1 MAKDFSLSNYF
12 KKQYLKESKS
22 TSELETDAMRNPDFE
37 MYNKDDEQPY
47 VYNDG
52 LNEDRSDPTKMFDQ
66 SLVDSIEN
74 EIRKITG
81 ILEDKDG
88 AYVEYTE
95 HRFKGGSGGFSFK
108 WAHSR
113 NWGGQI
119 GVSFNGSFGH
129 KYYAYSWYD
138 KKYTGSATADNM
150 ELFKFKGNPVVWKDF
165 NNNHLLQFWE
175 KVKGEIKNNE
185 AGAKAAL
192 DQEAK
197 AQSDY
202 YGAKAD
208 TGRIGYGLTQQPRM
222 RNEDLKEYGDYDE
235 IQDLKD
241 RLAQLYRE
249 MEEEAEPEGGPIA
262 DQYADEIHKLEK
274 EIERAKGGPKKE
286 MTYGDMLHKHYPKQ
300 YGPGGK
306 KLFSTVKPN
315 KESFTKSSRFD
326 RMNESLNPEVSRS
339 VDKFITAMADRY
351 DYSMQDAVYAIM
363 AALKQRN
370 YDGLKEDEKR
380 FSIISKSRAKSA
392 LKQIKSGKRDDGMG
406 KYNAEVFGYK
416 KLDNKPYKITDLKD
430 IDLYSKFGLGDT
442 KDALKESTEKS
453 WDAIDVSRKA
463 EKEIDNKEWN
473 ERTTKKLDMLVALN
487 KAGKFKKDWSD
498 EKLQGWIDKNYSW
511 EKLSQQFKLKEGSC
525 GYTPDG
531 KPRSKPA
538 GPDLLKLKEK
548 IFNSLKK

>member
-1 MAKDFSLSNYF
+1 MSQDFSLSDYF

-95 HRFKGGSGGFSFK
+95 YRFKGGSGGFSFK
-108 WAHSR
+108 WAHAR

-138 KKYTGSATADNM
+138 KNLTGSATADNM
-150 ELFKFKGNPVVWKDF
+150 ELFKFKGNPVEWKDF
-165 NNNHLLQFWE
+165 NSNHLLQFWK

-197 AQSDY
+197 SQSDY

-222 RNEDLKEYGDYDE
+222 RNEDLNEYGDYDE
-235 IQDLKD
+235 IQDLKS

-249 MEEEAEPEGGPIA
+249 MEEEAEPEGGPIS
-262 DQYADEIHKLEK
+262 DQYADEITKLEK

-306 KLFSTVKPN
+306 KLFSTVKPD
-315 KESFTKSSRFD
+315 KESFEKSSKFKKAGKRAGFD
-326 RMNESLNPEVSRS
+326 MR
-339 VDKFITAMADRY
+339 
-351 DYSMQDAVYAIM
+351 
-363 AALKQRN
+363 
-370 YDGLKEDEKR
+370 GLKEDEKR

-442 KDALKESTEKS
+442 KDALNESTEKS
-453 WDAIDVSRKA
+453 WNAIDVSRKA

-473 ERTTKKLDMLVALN
+473 ERTTKKLDMLKSLN
-487 KAGKFKKDWSD
+487 KAGKFKKDWD
-498 EKLQGWIDKNYSW
+498 EEKLQGWIDKNYSW
-511 EKLSQQFKLKEGSC
+511 EKLSQQFKLDEGSC

-531 KPRSKPA
+531 EPRDKPA
-538 GPDLLKLKEK
+538 GPHLLKLKER
-548 IFNSLKK
+548 IFNSFKK